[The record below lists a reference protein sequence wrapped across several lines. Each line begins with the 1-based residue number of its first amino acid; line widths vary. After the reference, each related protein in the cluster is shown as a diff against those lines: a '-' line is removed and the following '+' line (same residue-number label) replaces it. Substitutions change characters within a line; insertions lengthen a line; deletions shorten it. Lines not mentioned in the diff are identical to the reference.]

1 MVKKRLVKKEC
12 GEKESGEKESGEKE
26 SVVKREKERVKK
38 IQSAKSR
45 RKESNQNMPPLLT
58 WMFMI
63 GLRPV
68 TTNAAKVVMD
78 VTA

>member
-1 MVKKRLVKKEC
+1 MKKSESKKH
-12 GEKESGEKESGEKE
+12 
-26 SVVKREKERVKK
+26 
-38 IQSAKSR
+38 
-45 RKESNQNMPPLLT
+45 NQQKAAGKNPTRTCMYMYVQLLLT

>member
-1 MVKKRLVKKEC
+1 MVKKEC
-12 GEKESGEKESGEKE
+12 GEKASGEKE
-26 SVVKREKERVKK
+26 SVVKRRKRASQKS
-38 IQSAKSR
+38 QSAKSR
-45 RKESNQNMPPLLT
+45 RKESNHNMPPLLT